1 MVKWKAIIEKNKLRP
16 GYYTHIYDENDSQLL
31 YFPRCENV
39 QECLSL
45 IYELNI
51 SNKNNN
57 LVYTTENSENN
68 KIIFSVYSKDTFKE
82 FGFAILDS
90 DMTDP
95 KNYFNLFV
103 SILNNKGEIIDTTAA
118 TDVYYDVEQM
128 TLNNINTTQSTVEIP
143 FDPNIM
149 NYMFSLDGVGF
160 DNSNNALQENPTD
173 IKQWE
178 HNDSIFWSNKVLRE
192 QFLNII
198 LKLGDNY
205 EK

>member
-1 MVKWKAIIEKNKLRP
+1 M
-16 GYYTHIYDENDSQLL
+16 
-31 YFPRCENV
+31 
-39 QECLSL
+39 
-45 IYELNI
+45 
-51 SNKNNN
+51 
-57 LVYTTENSENN
+57 
-68 KIIFSVYSKDTFKE
+68 
-82 FGFAILDS
+82 
-90 DMTDP
+90 
-95 KNYFNLFV
+95 
-103 SILNNKGEIIDTTAA
+103 NNKGEIIDTTAA

-178 HNDSIFWSNKVLRE
+178 HNDSIFWSNEVLRE